1 MQPRNDNSLFGTDL
15 NEYSQNVNF
24 QELARTV
31 DFLYLRASGSGT
43 GRFRIDRKFFEFARG
58 ARQFGIPV
66 GAYHYALP
74 NYDLRTAELQATDFA
89 NTLEAAFGENDYG
102 DLFPVLDVETPV
114 DRSIPTSVLLNWILR
129 FESTFE
135 RLTRRQLMLYTGAFF
150 IELYNNFFIPGRGFV
165 VSHMPLW
172 IAMYPSIPGN
182 PPIPRDAGGWTR
194 WRIWQFTEEG
204 IIRGVGNPVDLNW
217 GPDSI
222 DLLRP
227 PVPVSGLRATMD
239 SKNIYVSWDKNPD
252 IDLNGYNLFA
262 NANYITTLSKN
273 ATSYVIP
280 LSRVKIRPDRAIEV
294 AIEAFD
300 VDGDFSTRRTSVTV
314 PQNRYRSNNITT
326 EDYNVFLN
334 YPDKF
339 DYPID

>member
-1 MQPRNDNSLFGTDL
+1 MQNRTDNSLFGADI
-15 NEYSQNVNF
+15 NEFTQGVDF
-24 QELARTV
+24 EALARTI
-31 DFLYLRASGSGT
+31 DFLYLRASGSGS
-43 GRFRIDRKFFEFARG
+43 GFFRIDRKFFEFAKG

-102 DLFPVLDVETPV
+102 DLFPVVDVETPI
-114 DRSIPTSVLLNWILR
+114 DRSIPTSVLLNWIDR
-129 FESTFE
+129 FRKTFE
-135 RLTRRQLMLYTGAFF
+135 RLTRRRLMLYTGAFF
-150 IELYNNFFIPGRGFV
+150 IDLYDNFYIPGRGFILKD
-165 VSHMPLW
+165 MPLW
-172 IAMYPSIPGN
+172 IAMYVNIPGN
-182 PPIPRDAGGWTR
+182 PPFPADAGGWTR
-194 WRIWQFTEEG
+194 WRIWQYTEDGE
-204 IIRGVGNPVDLNW
+204 ITGVTSPVDLNW

-252 IDLNGYNLFA
+252 IDLNGYNLFV
-262 NANYITTLSKN
+262 NANYITTLSRN

-280 LSRVKIRPDRAIEV
+280 LSRIRVTPDRAIEV
-294 AIEAFD
+294 SIEAFD
-300 VDGDFSTRRTSVTV
+300 VDGDFSTKRTSVIV
-314 PQNRYRSNNITT
+314 PQNRYRGNNPTT